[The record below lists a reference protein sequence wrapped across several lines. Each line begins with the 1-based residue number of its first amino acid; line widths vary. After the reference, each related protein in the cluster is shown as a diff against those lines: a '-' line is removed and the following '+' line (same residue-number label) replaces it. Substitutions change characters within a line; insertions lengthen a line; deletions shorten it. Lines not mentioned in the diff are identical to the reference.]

1 MSKCSVCGKE
11 IDEKTAFKLTMNERT
26 KYFFNESCLSDF
38 PPTRTLSRRIL
49 SSMVLNK
56 TSAEIVA
63 IGTGLG
69 GIIYT
74 VQGIANGLY

>member
-1 MSKCSVCGKE
+1 
-11 IDEKTAFKLTMNERT
+11 
-26 KYFFNESCLSDF
+26 
-38 PPTRTLSRRIL
+38 
-49 SSMVLNK
+49 MVLNK